1 MSNIIIPGEAKHD
14 KQCPDWVPLKDG
26 TRCGDSK
33 FCDLSTECKQLAM
46 YTEWHFFRNE
56 ITGETD
62 FDYFCTGMYAT
73 DDNKKDDKEVT

>member
-1 MSNIIIPGEAKHD
+1 MSEIILLDNKKHD

-33 FCDLSTECKQLAM
+33 YCDLSTECKQIGM
-46 YTEWHFFRNE
+46 KTDWYEFRNE
-56 ITGETD
+56 QTNEYD

-73 DDNKKDDKEVT
+73 DENKRDDDEVS